1 MKSYL
6 YSFIIAMTL
15 ATTASWASPVTGN
28 ASLRGSNGDP
38 AVISANVEAIDFGDV
53 LIGYKVY
60 NYFTVIGTN
69 LTEDMTLSISD
80 DRFGQ
85 YSVSPSTLTPE
96 KATQGVLVGVTLSP
110 SNPYGETA
118 TLTISS
124 PGAEDVIIPI
134 TANIYRAAQMPKNNQ
149 MTAYVGWF
157 SSISGTINI
166 PDAEIPH
173 DPNTPVV
180 RTPAAGNDPV
190 NQIGPVG
197 GLGYSYSISGDDCFS
212 VVFTRS
218 STIVKTCDIKIIY
231 RPVTIGTHHA
241 EITFSCIWGGCP
253 VTVKVTGTAIEQ
265 PQPGD
270 LNGDG
275 LFTIGDAT
283 GLIDLLLSND
293 EMPPFADVD
302 QDNAVSIKDVTT
314 LIDKLLV
321 GQ

>member
-1 MKSYL
+1 MKKVTFFL
-6 YSFIIAMTL
+6 FLAMSL
-15 ATTASWASPVTGN
+15 STALSWASE
-28 ASLRGSNGDP
+28 A
-38 AVISANVEAIDFGDV
+38 AVITASVEAVDFGDV
-53 LIGYKVY
+53 LIGYPVY
-60 NYFTVIGTN
+60 NYFTVTGVN
-69 LTEDMTLSISD
+69 LSEDMTLSISD
-80 DRFGQ
+80 DRFDQ

-96 KATQGVLVGVTLSP
+96 EAALGMRIKMTLSP

-124 PGAEDVIIPI
+124 PGAEDVTIPI
-134 TANIYRAAQMPKNNQ
+134 TAYIYRATQMPKNNQ

-166 PDAEIPH
+166 PDAEIPY
-173 DPNTPVV
+173 DPDTPVV

-190 NQIGPVG
+190 QIGPIG

-218 STIVKTCDIKIIY
+218 STIVKTCDVKIIY

-253 VTVKVTGTAIEQ
+253 VTVNVTGTAIEQ

-275 LFTIGDAT
+275 IIAISDVT
-283 GLIDLLLSND
+283 GLIDMLLSED

-302 QDNAVSIKDVTT
+302 QDNTVSIRDVTV
-314 LIDKLLV
+314 LIDKLLS
-321 GQ
+321 GN